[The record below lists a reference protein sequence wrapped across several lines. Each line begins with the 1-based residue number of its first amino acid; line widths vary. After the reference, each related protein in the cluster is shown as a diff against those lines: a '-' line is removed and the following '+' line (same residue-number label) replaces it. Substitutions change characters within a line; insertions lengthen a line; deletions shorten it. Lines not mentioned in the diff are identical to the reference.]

1 MVKTDNPAKQM
12 TKENRISLQY
22 PLSVWSLTILLTPIV
37 ILLFLALT
45 EEINYIK
52 QIQYIPA
59 FWIVGGLCS
68 SPSLLIFILSNRFL
82 EKFRLNHFTKKFLF
96 ALIGVS
102 CISITFTILRGSLA
116 AKWIISYSIVFF
128 ILSLVLK
135 RHPSISKIVNDETKI

>member
-1 MVKTDNPAKQM
+1 M

-22 PLSVWSLTILLTPIV
+22 PVSVWSLTILLTPIL
-37 ILLFLALT
+37 IILFLALT

-68 SPSLLIFILSNRFL
+68 APSLLVFILSNRFL
-82 EKFRLNHFTKKFLF
+82 EWFRLNHLTKKFIF

-102 CISITFTILRGSLA
+102 CISITFMIGSLS
-116 AKWIISYSIVFF
+116 AKWILSYSSVFL
-128 ILSLVLK
+128 ILSLVVK
-135 RHPSISKIVNDETKI
+135 RKLV

>member
-1 MVKTDNPAKQM
+1 MK
-12 TKENRISLQY
+12 KENRSTIKY
-22 PLSVWSLTILLTPIV
+22 PLAVWSLTILLTPIL

-45 EEINYIK
+45 EEINYNK

-82 EKFRLNHFTKKFLF
+82 EKFRLNHFAKKFIF

-102 CISITFTILRGSLA
+102 CISITFMILGGSLA
-116 AKWIISYSIVFF
+116 AKWTISYSIVFF
-128 ILSLVLK
+128 ILSLVVK
-135 RHPSISKIVNDETKI
+135 RKLV

>member
-1 MVKTDNPAKQM
+1 M
-12 TKENRISLQY
+12 TKENKISLQY
-22 PLSVWSLTILLTPIV
+22 PVSVWSLTILLTPIL

-68 SPSLLIFILSNRFL
+68 SPSLFIFILSNRFL
-82 EKFRLNHFTKKFLF
+82 ERFPLNHLTKKFIF

-102 CISITFTILRGSLA
+102 CISITFMILGGSSA
-116 AKWIISYSIVFF
+116 IKWILSYSSVFF
-128 ILSLVLK
+128 ILSLVVK
-135 RHPSISKIVNDETKI
+135 RKLV

>member
-1 MVKTDNPAKQM
+1 M

-22 PLSVWSLTILLTPIV
+22 PVSIWSLTILLTPIL

-68 SPSLLIFILSNRFL
+68 APSLLVFILSNRFL
-82 EKFRLNHFTKKFLF
+82 ERLPLNHLTKKFIF

-102 CISITFTILRGSLA
+102 CISITFMILGGSSA
-116 AKWIISYSIVFF
+116 IKWILSYSSVFF
-128 ILSLVLK
+128 ILSLVVK
-135 RHPSISKIVNDETKI
+135 RHPLIPKIAKDETEI

>member
-1 MVKTDNPAKQM
+1 MYSQTYKPAKQM

-52 QIQYIPA
+52 QIQYIPV
-59 FWIVGGLCS
+59 FWIVGGICS

-82 EKFRLNHFTKKFLF
+82 ERFRLNYFTKKLIF

-102 CISITFTILRGSLA
+102 CISITFAILVGSSAL
-116 AKWIISYSIVFF
+116 KWILSYSSVFF
-128 ILSLVLK
+128 ILSLVVKRKLK
-135 RHPSISKIVNDETKI
+135 

>member
-1 MVKTDNPAKQM
+1 LRVKPGLQM
-12 TKENRISLQY
+12 KKENRSTIKY
-22 PLSVWSLTILLTPIV
+22 PLAVWSLTILLTPIL

-45 EEINYIK
+45 EEINYNK

-82 EKFRLNHFTKKFLF
+82 EKFRLNHFAKKFIF

-102 CISITFTILRGSLA
+102 CISITFTILGGSLA
-116 AKWIISYSIVFF
+116 AKWTISYSIVFF
-128 ILSLVLK
+128 ILSLVVK
-135 RHPSISKIVNDETKI
+135 RKLV